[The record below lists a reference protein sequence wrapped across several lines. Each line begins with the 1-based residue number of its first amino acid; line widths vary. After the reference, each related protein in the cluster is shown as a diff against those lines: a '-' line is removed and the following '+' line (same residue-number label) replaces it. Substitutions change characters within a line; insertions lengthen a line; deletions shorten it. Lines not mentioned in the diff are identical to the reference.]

1 MDLGNKEK
9 KKKNLEKCRR
19 DGERMIVQRMLGG
32 EGRLQWE
39 RMDVDSNEDVW
50 SLRRRRRLQS
60 CVAVRRLAVRC
71 RADNADKS
79 SFVCLD
85 LGNCALCF
93 VY

>member
-1 MDLGNKEK
+1 
-9 KKKNLEKCRR
+9 
-19 DGERMIVQRMLGG
+19 MIVQHLLGG

-79 SFVCLD
+79 SCVCLD
-85 LGNCALCF
+85 LGNCALCSL
-93 VY
+93 Y